1 MDLKKWPFST
11 EEVVCLN
18 SSVIL
23 TCIMEHFKGF
33 VGGNLSC
40 GFERVS
46 GV

>member
-23 TCIMEHFKGF
+23 TCIMLKENGTF
-33 VGGNLSC
+33 
-40 GFERVS
+40 
-46 GV
+46 